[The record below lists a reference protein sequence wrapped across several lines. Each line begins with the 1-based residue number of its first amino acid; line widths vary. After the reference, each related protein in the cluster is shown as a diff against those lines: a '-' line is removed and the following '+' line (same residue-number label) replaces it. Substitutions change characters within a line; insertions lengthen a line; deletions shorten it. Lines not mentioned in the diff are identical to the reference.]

1 MTCAIA
7 IYPAYTIPP
16 IGTTFFLEQVVQ
28 EPREPEFQPSQRAQ
42 QAAGQPIAALMDQA
56 LSRPDLISLA
66 AGFVDQVS
74 LPVEPTRT
82 AVDALMSDHS
92 SALAALQYGPSD
104 GDRQLRAMLIER
116 LEQTDFSGQAKTISP
131 DRMLITPG
139 SNQLLYLIGDTILD
153 PGDIVLCA
161 APTYFVFLSIL
172 KNLGARAIGIDSD
185 GEGMIP
191 DALLEVLREL
201 QNSGDIKRVK
211 AIYLTPYFDNPRGV
225 TMPLHRREAI
235 ITIAKEWSRKRPLYV
250 LADNA
255 YRELRYDCEDVPS
268 LLALDHNQHTVVEIG
283 TFSKSFSPGLRVGW
297 GVLPPALLQPVQS
310 QKGNLD
316 FGSPYFSQR
325 IMAKI
330 LELQLYDRHIATI
343 RECYQTKRNAMCAA
357 LEDVFQDVS
366 EIRWQRPQGGLYIW
380 IELPEHL
387 AAGPDGRLLETT
399 LDEGTFYVPGEYC
412 FPSEGTSPRKNTLRL
427 SFGVQPPEQLH
438 RGVAALRRAL
448 DKCM

>member
-1 MTCAIA
+1 M
-7 IYPAYTIPP
+7 
-16 IGTTFFLEQVVQ
+16 Q
-28 EPREPEFQPSQRAQ
+28 EPTEPEFQPSQRAQ

-56 LSRPDLISLA
+56 LARPDLISLA
-66 AGFVDQVS
+66 AGFVDQAS

-82 AVDALMSDHS
+82 ALDALMTEHG

-104 GDRQLRAMLIER
+104 GDRQLRTMLFER
-116 LEQTDFSGQAKTISP
+116 LEQTDFGGRAKTISP
-131 DRMLITPG
+131 DHMLITPG
-139 SNQLLYLIGDTILD
+139 SNQLLYLISDTILD

-191 DALLEVLREL
+191 DALLAVLREL
-201 QNSGDIKRVK
+201 QNSGEIERVK

-235 ITIAKEWSRKRPLYV
+235 VTIAQEWSRKRPLYV

-255 YRELRYDCEDVPS
+255 YRELRYDSDDVPS
-268 LLALDHNQHTVVEIG
+268 LLTLDHYQHTVVEIG

-357 LEDVFQDVS
+357 LEDVFPGDS
-366 EIRWQRPQGGLYIW
+366 EIRWQRPHGGLYVW

-387 AAGPDGRLLETT
+387 AAGPSGRLLKTT

-412 FPSEGTSPRKNTLRL
+412 FPSEGTLPRKNTLRL

-438 RGVAALRRAL
+438 RGVAALGRAL
-448 DKCM
+448 DKCL

>member
-1 MTCAIA
+1 M
-7 IYPAYTIPP
+7 
-16 IGTTFFLEQVVQ
+16 Q
-28 EPREPEFQPSQRAQ
+28 EPTASGFQPSRRAR

-66 AGFVDQVS
+66 AGFVDQAS

-82 AVDALMSDHS
+82 AVDALMADHS

-104 GDRQLRAMLIER
+104 GDRQLRAMLLER
-116 LEQTDFSGQAKTISP
+116 LEQTDFGGQATTISS

-185 GEGMIP
+185 GDGMIP
-191 DALLEVLREL
+191 EALLAVLKEL
-201 QNSGDIKRVK
+201 QNSGEIERVK

-235 ITIAKEWSRKRPLYV
+235 VTIAQEWSQKRPLYV

-255 YRELRYDCEDVPS
+255 YRELRYDSEDVPS
-268 LLALDHNQHTVVEIG
+268 FLTLDHNQHTVVEIG

-297 GVLPPALLQPVQS
+297 GVLPPALMQPVQS

-330 LELQLYDRHIATI
+330 LELQLYDLHIATI
-343 RECYQTKRNAMCAA
+343 RDCYQTKRNAICAA
-357 LEDVFQDVS
+357 LEDVFQGHS
-366 EIRWQRPQGGLYIW
+366 EIHWQRPLGGLYVW

-399 LDEGTFYVPGEYC
+399 LNEGTFYVPGEYC
-412 FPSEGTSPRKNTLRL
+412 FPSEGTLPQKNTLRL

-438 RGVAALRRAL
+438 RGVAALGRAL
-448 DKCM
+448 EKCL